1 MKQSKPPHKQHG
13 LTLVELMI
21 VLVVVGI
28 LAALV
33 MPSFSD
39 SVRESHRQDAQKT
52 MLQLKLQQE
61 SYRLD
66 NTSYAS
72 SAELGMPA
80 SDRFT
85 FTVENVSATTFTLV
99 ATAKGEQLKDT
110 DCTTMRLSQSMDKT
124 PAACW

>member
-1 MKQSKPPHKQHG
+1 MKQRKTHNKQHG

-33 MPSFSD
+33 MPSFTD
-39 SVRESHRQDAQKT
+39 NVRESHRQDAQKT
-52 MLQLKLQQE
+52 LLQLKLQQE

-66 NTSYAS
+66 NPSYAAS
-72 SAELGMPA
+72 DDLGMPA
-80 SDRFT
+80 SDRYT
-85 FTVENVSATTFTLV
+85 FSVENASATTYTLV
-99 ATAKGEQLKDT
+99 ATAKGDQVKDT
-110 DCTTMRLSQSMDKT
+110 DCTTLRLNQSMDKT